1 MKKEGIKLIG
11 QTILGYTIEEKI
23 GSGGFGTVY
32 KASKSNQSGTYVRA
46 IKHISL
52 PTKKQYNDVLNSMG
66 GDYSKADNY
75 FSDILK
81 DIVGEIQI
89 LNNLTE
95 QGVRNVVWY
104 YENQIDE
111 NQSPLRYD
119 IYILMEYLTP
129 FDEYIQ
135 THDFTVRDVIKLGKD
150 ITSALIACHKN
161 NIIHRDIKD
170 ENIFVAN
177 DGTYKLGDFGVSKK
191 LQDRS
196 RAESMKGTPNYIA
209 PEVYLGKGTYDNT
222 VDIYS
227 LGIVLYKLLNYNRN
241 PFMPKYPEVFN
252 SNDEDV
258 AFEKRM
264 QELTPE
270 LPQNAENVL
279 GNAILQAIGKRDERY
294 DSATD
299 FLNRLV
305 EIEKGF
311 TNEELNKTILSPV
324 ANENQQTMGTL
335 NKENSPILKET
346 IGENYD
352 VSSNTSKEKGNGNL
366 FETQGEKYVS
376 PILSDEPKRIIHDE
390 KEKIKESE
398 IPKEEKFE
406 YDYTSKCS
414 RITSPEE
421 PYVEPIQKGSFDW
434 LLYASPFIIG
444 LIYVVLFFV
453 LLPKTYDNTVS
464 FIDWAI
470 KNPQD
475 LLEAI
480 KSSDNVL
487 PPIYKV
493 IFFKILNIAL
503 FSGLIASLYF
513 IGRKLHFS
521 KPNYASNATL
531 TDKEAYYLS
540 LEIYEELKAEAIP
553 NISDIIS
560 SVKTVH
566 DRLKNDSSFGIG
578 NQSVI
583 RCEQEIESLL
593 RVVQSNIVGLK
604 NENSFAGSKQ
614 TILTSCNRIMAK
626 IKLRTELKKK

>member
-1 MKKEGIKLIG
+1 MIG

-135 THDFTVRDVIKLGKD
+135 THEFTVRDVIKLGKD
-150 ITSALIACHKN
+150 IASALIACHKN

-209 PEVYLGKGTYDNT
+209 PEVYLGRGTYDNT

-241 PFMPKYPEVFN
+241 PFMPMYPEVFN
-252 SNDEDV
+252 SDDEDA

-264 QELTPE
+264 RELTPK
-270 LPQNAENVL
+270 LPQNAENAL
-279 GNAILQAIGKRDERY
+279 GNAVLKAIGKRDERY
-294 DSATD
+294 NSAAE
-299 FLNRLV
+299 FFNRLA
-305 EIEKGF
+305 EIETDL
-311 TNEELNKTILSPV
+311 TNEELNKTVLAPAI
-324 ANENQQTMGTL
+324 NENQQTMGTL
-335 NKENSPILKET
+335 SEENSSVLKET

-352 VSSNTSKEKGNGNL
+352 GSSTTAKENGNGNL
-366 FETQGEKYVS
+366 FETQGEKYV
-376 PILSDEPKRIIHDE
+376 PPVLPDEPKRIVR
-390 KEKIKESE
+390 
-398 IPKEEKFE
+398 KEEESFE
-406 YDYTSKCS
+406 YDYT
-414 RITSPEE
+414 RTIPPEE
-421 PYVEPIQKGSFDW
+421 PHVSPIQKGSFDW
-434 LLYASPFIIG
+434 LLYASPFIIV

-470 KNPQD
+470 KNPRD

-487 PPIYKV
+487 PPVYKV
-493 IFFKILNIAL
+493 IFFKLLNIAL

-583 RCEQEIESLL
+583 RCEQEIEALL
-593 RVVQSNIVGLK
+593 RVIQSNIAGLK
-604 NENSFAGSKQ
+604 NESTFAESKQ
-614 TILTSCNRIMAK
+614 TILTSCNRITAK

>member
-1 MKKEGIKLIG
+1 MKEGIKLIG
-11 QTILGYTIEEKI
+11 QTILGYTIEEEI

-32 KASKSNQSGTYVRA
+32 KASKSNRSGTYVRA

-111 NQSPLRYD
+111 SQSPLRYD

-135 THDFTVRDVIKLGKD
+135 KHEFTVRDAVKLGKD
-150 ITSALIACHKN
+150 IAAALVACHKN
-161 NIIHRDIKD
+161 NVIHRDIKD

-209 PEVYLGKGTYDNT
+209 PEVYLGRGTYDNT

-241 PFMPKYPEVFN
+241 PFMPKYPEPFN
-252 SNDEDV
+252 SNDEDA
-258 AFEKRM
+258 AFENRM
-264 QELTPE
+264 KELTPE
-270 LPQNAENVL
+270 LPQNAENNL
-279 GNAILQAIGKRDERY
+279 GNIILKAIGKRSERY
-294 DSATD
+294 NSAAD
-299 FLNRLV
+299 FFDILT
-305 EIEKGF
+305 ETEKSL
-311 TNEELNKTILSPV
+311 TNEELNKVISTPAV
-324 ANENQQTMGTL
+324 NNKRQTSGTV
-335 NKENSPILKET
+335 NKDGGISLKET
-346 IGENYD
+346 IGENYEVLSD
-352 VSSNTSKEKGNGNL
+352 TAKEKGNGNL
-366 FETQGEKYVS
+366 FETRGEEYTPPVL
-376 PILSDEPKRIIHDE
+376 PDEPKRIIPGE
-390 KEKIKESE
+390 KEEPLKKETL
-398 IPKEEKFE
+398 KEERYK
-406 YDYTSKCS
+406 YDYTSKDPCAAP
-414 RITSPEE
+414 PEE
-421 PYVEPIQKGSFDW
+421 PHIEPIQKGSFDW
-434 LLYASPFIIG
+434 LLYAAPFVILSVYI
-444 LIYVVLFFV
+444 VLFFV

-475 LLEAI
+475 LLEAM

-487 PPIYKV
+487 PPIYRVLFLKL
-493 IFFKILNIAL
+493 LNIAL
-503 FSGLIASLYF
+503 FSGLIVSLYF

-540 LEIYEELKAEAIP
+540 LEIYEELKAESIP
-553 NISDIIS
+553 DTSDVIS
-560 SVKTVH
+560 SVKAVH

-593 RVVQSNIVGLK
+593 RAIQSNIAGLK
-604 NENSFAGSKQ
+604 NENTFSGSKQ
-614 TILTSCNRIMAK
+614 TILTSCNRITAK
-626 IKLRTELKKK
+626 MKLRTELKKR

>member
-1 MKKEGIKLIG
+1 MIG
-11 QTILGYTIEEKI
+11 QTILGYTIDEEI

-66 GDYSKADNY
+66 GDYSKADDY

-104 YENQIDE
+104 YENQIDAS
-111 NQSPLRYD
+111 QSPLRYD

-135 THDFTVRDVIKLGKD
+135 AHEFTVRDVIKLGKD
-150 ITSALIACHKN
+150 IATALVACHKN

-209 PEVYLGKGTYDNT
+209 PEVYLGRGTYDNT

-241 PFMPKYPEVFN
+241 PFMPKYPEPFN

-258 AFEKRM
+258 AFENRM
-264 QELTPE
+264 KELTPE
-270 LPQNAENVL
+270 LPQNAENGL
-279 GNAILQAIGKRDERY
+279 GNIILKAIGKRDERY
-294 DSATD
+294 DSAAD
-299 FLNRLV
+299 FLNILI
-305 EIEKGF
+305 ETEKGL
-311 TNEELNKTILSPV
+311 TNEELNKVIITPV
-324 ANENQQTMGTL
+324 VNDKQRTSGTVNEGSNV
-335 NKENSPILKET
+335 PLKET
-346 IGENYD
+346 IGEDYE
-352 VSSNTSKEKGNGNL
+352 VSSNAVKEKGNGNL
-366 FETQGEKYVS
+366 FETQGEKYV
-376 PILSDEPKRIIHDE
+376 PPVLPDEPKRIIH
-390 KEKIKESE
+390 KEKAEPPKTET
-398 IPKEEKFE
+398 PKEERFE
-406 YDYTSKCS
+406 YDYTPKEP
-414 RITSPEE
+414 RTTPPEE
-421 PYVEPIQKGSFDW
+421 PHVEPIQKGSFDW
-434 LLYASPFIIG
+434 LLYVTPFVILLVYI
-444 LIYVVLFFV
+444 VLFFV

-475 LLEAI
+475 LLEAM

-493 IFFKILNIAL
+493 IFLKLLNIAL
-503 FSGLIASLYF
+503 FSGLIVSLYF

-531 TDKEAYYLS
+531 IDKEAYYLS
-540 LEIYEELKAEAIP
+540 LEIYEELKAESIP
-553 NISDIIS
+553 NTSDVIS
-560 SVKTVH
+560 SVKVVH

-593 RVVQSNIVGLK
+593 RVIQSNITGLK
-604 NENSFAGSKQ
+604 SDSTFAGSKQ

-626 IKLRTELKKK
+626 IKMRTELKKK

>member
-1 MKKEGIKLIG
+1 MKEGIKLIG
-11 QTILGYTIEEKI
+11 QTILGYTIEEEI

-111 NQSPLRYD
+111 SQSPLRYD

-135 THDFTVRDVIKLGKD
+135 THEFTVRDVIKLGKD
-150 ITSALIACHKN
+150 IATALVACHKN
-161 NIIHRDIKD
+161 NVIHRDIKD

-209 PEVYLGKGTYDNT
+209 PEVYLGRGTYDNT

-241 PFMPKYPEVFN
+241 PFMPKYPEPFN

-258 AFEKRM
+258 AFENRM
-264 QELTPE
+264 KELTPE
-270 LPQNAENVL
+270 LPQNAENSL
-279 GNAILQAIGKRDERY
+279 GNIILKAIGKRDERY

-299 FLNRLV
+299 FLDILM
-305 EIEKGF
+305 ETEKSL
-311 TNEELNKTILSPV
+311 TNEELNKVIITPV
-324 ANENQQTMGTL
+324 ANDKQQTAGTV
-335 NKENSPILKET
+335 NKESNIPLKET
-346 IGENYD
+346 IGENYE
-352 VSSNTSKEKGNGNL
+352 VTSNVVKGQGNGNL
-366 FETQGEKYVS
+366 FETQGEKYV
-376 PILSDEPKRIIHDE
+376 PPVLPDEPKRIIHE
-390 KEKIKESE
+390 AKAEPPKIET
-398 IPKEEKFE
+398 PKEEKYE
-406 YDYTSKCS
+406 YDYAPKGPRTAP
-414 RITSPEE
+414 PEE
-421 PYVEPIQKGSFDW
+421 PHVEPIQKGSFDW
-434 LLYASPFIIG
+434 LLYATPFVILLVYI
-444 LIYVVLFFV
+444 VLFFV
-453 LLPKTYDNTVS
+453 LLPKAYDNSIS

-475 LLEAI
+475 LLEAM

-493 IFFKILNIAL
+493 IFLKLLNIAL
-503 FSGLIASLYF
+503 LSGLVISLYF

-531 TDKEAYYLS
+531 IDKEAYYLS
-540 LEIYEELKAEAIP
+540 LEIYEELKAESIP
-553 NISDIIS
+553 NTSDIIS
-560 SVKTVH
+560 SVKVVH

-593 RVVQSNIVGLK
+593 RVVQSNIAGLK
-604 NENSFAGSKQ
+604 NDSTFSGSKQ

-626 IKLRTELKKK
+626 IKMRTELKKR